1 MPWQICECTNP
12 ACALRFPA
20 ESTDLRGR
28 YCPLCGT
35 ETRRSPALQKHAPK
49 PWPIHSQEAESAS
62 PLPPLYVILDNLRS
76 SYNVGSIF
84 RTAEAVGVAEIHLCG
99 ITPTPEHPKVAKTA
113 LGAETAIPWHYHRN
127 ALHAADSL
135 HAAGVALW
143 ALEIH
148 PLARPLTE
156 ATPPA
161 GPTAIIVGS
170 ETCGVDPELLA
181 RCQAIYELPMLGNKG
196 SLNVASAAAV
206 ALYQVRFGGSSYTS
220 PHKPPHGG

>member
-49 PWPIHSQEAESAS
+49 PWSIHRKESETGP

-135 HAAGVALW
+135 HTAGVALW

-156 ATPPA
+156 ATTPA

-196 SLNVASAAAV
+196 SLNVASVAAV
-206 ALYQVRFGGSSYTS
+206 ALYLVRFGGSSRTS
-220 PHKPPHGG
+220 PHGG

>member
-12 ACALRFPA
+12 TCALRFPA
-20 ESTDLRGR
+20 ETFDLRGLH
-28 YCPLCGT
+28 CPLCGT
-35 ETRRSPALQKHAPK
+35 ETRRSPALEKHAPAHWPSRKQEIEIK
-49 PWPIHSQEAESAS
+49 PPF
-62 PLPPLYVILDNLRS
+62 PPLYVILDNLRS
-76 SYNVGSIF
+76 TYNVGSIF
-84 RTAEAVGVAEIHLCG
+84 RTADAVGVAEIHLCG

-143 ALEIH
+143 AMEIH
-148 PLARPLTE
+148 PSARPLTE
-156 ATPPA
+156 ATQPA

-206 ALYQVRFGGSSYTS
+206 ALYLVRFGGSF
-220 PHKPPHGG
+220 

>member
-12 ACALRFPA
+12 TCALRFPA
-20 ESTDLRGR
+20 ETFDPRGLH
-28 YCPLCGT
+28 CPLCGT
-35 ETRRSPALQKHAPK
+35 ETQRSPALQKHAPA
-49 PWPIHSQEAESAS
+49 PWPFHRQKTEIEPA
-62 PLPPLYVILDNLRS
+62 LPPLYVILDNLRS

-99 ITPTPEHPKVAKTA
+99 ITPTPAHPKVAKTA
-113 LGAETAIPWHYHRN
+113 LGAETAIPWHYYRN

-148 PLARPLTE
+148 PSARPLTE
-156 ATPPA
+156 AQSPA

-206 ALYQVRFGGSSYTS
+206 ALYLLRFGGAAHIASHSSS
-220 PHKPPHGG
+220 HGG